1 MPLLNC
7 LRDTGHGTVFKCC
20 ISQESLNLVGYY
32 FVNDYIII
40 NISPSPNTPN
50 TYTLKLY
57 QEELYLYSGPAQ
69 AMGGKF
75 SATKTK
81 WNLLEFKWDK
91 AGIWRLAENEAG
103 LFSES
108 CRIKENRTTYHF
120 WSIKT
125 SRSLDSPKWTL
136 DRKNES
142 TESNNIL
149 MVR

>member
-1 MPLLNC
+1 MEHSVITAFGESTLNYGGDKWVVPLNPPPQGLGQGNGAATKIWAIFSMPLLNC

-20 ISQESLNLVGYY
+20 ISQELLNLVGYC

-57 QEELYLYSGPAQ
+57 QEGLYLYSGPAQ

-81 WNLLEFKWDK
+81 WNLLEFK
-91 AGIWRLAENEAG
+91 
-103 LFSES
+103 
-108 CRIKENRTTYHF
+108 
-120 WSIKT
+120 
-125 SRSLDSPKWTL
+125 
-136 DRKNES
+136 
-142 TESNNIL
+142 
-149 MVR
+149 